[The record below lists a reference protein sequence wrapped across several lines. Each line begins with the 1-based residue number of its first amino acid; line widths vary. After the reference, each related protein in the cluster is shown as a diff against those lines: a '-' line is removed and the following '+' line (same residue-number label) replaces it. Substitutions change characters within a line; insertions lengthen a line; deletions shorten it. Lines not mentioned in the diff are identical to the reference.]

1 VYARLKGSSKLPFGL
16 QFCKNQFDSFVH
28 LGSRCLPVRTSGFV
42 IGCALFF
49 LQGCASAPPAVVA
62 LANALGPALT
72 GGPGALPSQAQLNPA
87 LTYLY
92 VQAPG
97 QSPVFFVLGYV
108 EPAAHESGPA
118 TLVWFSAMRE
128 VLRTQNG
135 RLVGLT
141 GVPQGKTALSWKPPA
156 PAWAD
161 LLVQTPPTTVAV
173 APRATT
179 SPAAVGTLAPPN
191 FVRTWDEPA
200 RYRFGRTDRVSLH
213 PQRWSDLPNTV
224 LRLLRGP
231 LAGADYTNWN
241 WFVQRSDREPQAWFA
256 LAPVAGVKQV
266 VYSFQCLDADTCF
279 HIAPWP
285 LGQVAL
291 P

>member
-1 VYARLKGSSKLPFGL
+1 VRLGSSFLFAWLGRVLP
-16 QFCKNQFDSFVH
+16 
-28 LGSRCLPVRTSGFV
+28 CLLAS
-42 IGCALFF
+42 AL
-49 LQGCASAPPAVVA
+49 LQGCASAPPAVGA
-62 LANALGPALT
+62 LAGAIGPALT
-72 GGPGALPSQAQLNPA
+72 GGSAPLPSRAQLNPA

-97 QSPVFFVLGYV
+97 RDPVFFVLGYV
-108 EPAAHESGPA
+108 EPAADEAGPA
-118 TLVWFSAMRE
+118 TLVWFSALRE

-141 GVPQGKTALSWKPPA
+141 GVPQGKAALSWNPPA

-161 LLVQTPPTTVAV
+161 LLAQTPPAAV
-173 APRATT
+173 TPQATT
-179 SPAAVGTLAPPN
+179 SPEAVGAFAHPS

-213 PQRWSDLPNTV
+213 PQSWPDLPNAV
-224 LRLLRGP
+224 LRHLRGP
-231 LAGADYTNWN
+231 LAGADYTHWN

>member
-1 VYARLKGSSKLPFGL
+1 MRLGSSFKLAGL
-16 QFCKNQFDSFVH
+16 GWVSSSF
-28 LGSRCLPVRTSGFV
+28 L
-42 IGCALFF
+42 ALAL
-49 LQGCASAPPAVVA
+49 LQGCASAPPAVGA
-62 LANALGPALT
+62 LVGAIGPALT
-72 GGPGALPSQAQLNPA
+72 GGTAPLPSQAQLNPA

-97 QSPVFFVLGYV
+97 QDPVFFVLGYV

-118 TLVWFSAMRE
+118 TLVWFSALRE

-141 GVPQGKTALSWKPPA
+141 GVPQGKASLSWSPPA

-161 LLVQTPPTTVAV
+161 LLALPSSAAM
-173 APRATT
+173 APQAST
-179 SPAAVGTLAPPN
+179 SSAAVGTLAPPS

-213 PQRWSDLPNTV
+213 PQRWPDLPNTV
-224 LRLLRGP
+224 LRHLRGP
-231 LAGADYTNWN
+231 LAGADYTHWN

-256 LAPVAGVKQV
+256 LAPVGGVKQV

>member
-1 VYARLKGSSKLPFGL
+1 ML
-16 QFCKNQFDSFVH
+16 
-28 LGSRCLPVRTSGFV
+28 
-42 IGCALFF
+42 AL
-49 LQGCASAPPAVVA
+49 ASAV
-62 LANALGPALT
+62 GPAIT
-72 GGPGALPSQAQLNPA
+72 GGAGALPTRQAQLNPA

-161 LLVQTPPTTVAV
+161 LLAYTPPSAV
-173 APRATT
+173 APQAQT
-179 SPAAVGTLAPPN
+179 SPEAVVPFAPPS

-213 PQRWSDLPNTV
+213 PQRWPDLPNTV
-224 LRLLRGP
+224 LRHLRGP
-231 LAGADYTNWN
+231 LAGANYTNWN
-241 WFVQRSDREPQAWFA
+241 WFLQRSDRAPHAWFG
-256 LAPVAGVKQV
+256 LAPVAGVVQV